1 MENKRRNPKMK
12 RINSID
18 AKTLEAV
25 YTHTNNLVKDKIKN
39 IGANS
44 IFLLRYLQNAGIKT
58 RR

>member
-1 MENKRRNPKMK
+1 MK

-25 YTHTNNLVKDKIKN
+25 YIYIYTNNLVKDKIKN

>member
-1 MENKRRNPKMK
+1 MK